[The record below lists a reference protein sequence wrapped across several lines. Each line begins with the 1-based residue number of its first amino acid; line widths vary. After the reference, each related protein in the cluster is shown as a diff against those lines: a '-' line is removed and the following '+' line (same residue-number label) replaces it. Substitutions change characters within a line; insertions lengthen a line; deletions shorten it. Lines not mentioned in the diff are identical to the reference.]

1 MNGFRVT
8 ILVLLCM
15 TVGLM
20 FYAVT
25 VVIPGKQEQY
35 ELYKA
40 GQKIDEYQQ
49 RNADHMAR
57 MEQLGPEV
65 ESPEMLTARTAA
77 EEAQKAREQKLS
89 EAEEAGV
96 LAAARRKQEAEQAKL
111 AEQATKEANQLGQKQ
126 TFPLGHVASYDSEW
140 NIVMITTQTNTP
152 MEPGRQLAVRRGDLI
167 ICEIVVDA
175 LDEESQ
181 QVSATIKPGKLTNLS
196 EEEQAPRAGDEVVE
210 SPFATGNDTP
220 APSDSDIA
228 PWDLP
233 DSSDSNEVN
242 ATLVPIP

>member
-8 ILVLLCM
+8 ILVLLCL

-40 GQKIDEYQQ
+40 GLKIDEYQQ
-49 RNADHMAR
+49 RNAEHMAR
-57 MEQLGPEV
+57 MEQLGPNV

-77 EEAQKAREQKLS
+77 EEAQKAREQQLN

-111 AEQATKEANQLGQKQ
+111 AEEAAKKAAAEKDKP
-126 TFPLGHVASYDSEW
+126 FPVGHVASYDADW
-140 NIVMITTQTNTP
+140 NLVMFTTQTNTP
-152 MEPGRQLAVRRGDLI
+152 MTPGRLLAVRRGDLV

-175 LDEESQ
+175 LDDESQ
-181 QVSATIKPGKLTNLS
+181 QVSATIKPGKLTDLS
-196 EEEQAPRAGDEVVE
+196 EEEQAPRAGDEVID
-210 SPFATGNDTP
+210 SPFATGQDAVPGGTDSWNTP
-220 APSDSDIA
+220 EAP
-228 PWDLP
+228 
-233 DSSDSNEVN
+233 DSNEVN

>member
-25 VVIPGKQEQY
+25 VVIPGKQSQY
-35 ELYKA
+35 ELYKTGREA
-40 GQKIDEYQQ
+40 DEYQQ
-49 RNADHMAR
+49 RHAEHLAR
-57 MEQLGPEV
+57 MEQLGPDV
-65 ESPEMLTARTAA
+65 ESPEMQTARTAA
-77 EEAQKAREQKLS
+77 EEDQKAREQKLN

-96 LAAARRKQEAEQAKL
+96 LAAARRKQEAEQAKH
-111 AEQATKEANQLGQKQ
+111 AAQAAKEAAADSEAKA
-126 TFPLGHVASYDSEW
+126 FPLGHVASYDADW
-140 NIVMITTQTNTP
+140 NIVMFSTQTNTP
-152 MEPGRQLAVRRGDLI
+152 MTPGRLLAVRRGDLV

-181 QVSATIKPGKLTNLS
+181 QVSATIKPGKLTDLS
-196 EEEQAPRAGDEVVE
+196 QEDRAPRMGDEIIE
-210 SPFATGNDTP
+210 SPFGTGTEGDTTGFPELP
-220 APSDSDIA
+220 AEADP
-228 PWDLP
+228 
-233 DSSDSNEVN
+233 NEVN

>member
-8 ILVLLCM
+8 ILVLLCL

-40 GQKIDEYQQ
+40 GLKIDEYQQ
-49 RNADHMAR
+49 RNAEHMAR
-57 MEQLGPEV
+57 MEQLGPNV

-77 EEAQKAREQKLS
+77 EEAQKAREQQLN

-111 AEQATKEANQLGQKQ
+111 AEEAAKKAAAEKDKP
-126 TFPLGHVASYDSEW
+126 FPVGHVASYDADW
-140 NIVMITTQTNTP
+140 NLVMFTTQTNTP
-152 MEPGRQLAVRRGDLI
+152 MTPGRLLAVRRGDLV

-175 LDEESQ
+175 LDDESQ
-181 QVSATIKPGKLTNLS
+181 QVSATIKPGKLTDLS
-196 EEEQAPRAGDEVVE
+196 EEEQAPRAGDEVID
-210 SPFATGNDTP
+210 SPFATGQDAVP
-220 APSDSDIA
+220 AGTDS
-228 PWDLP
+228 WNLP
-233 DSSDSNEVN
+233 EASDSNEVN